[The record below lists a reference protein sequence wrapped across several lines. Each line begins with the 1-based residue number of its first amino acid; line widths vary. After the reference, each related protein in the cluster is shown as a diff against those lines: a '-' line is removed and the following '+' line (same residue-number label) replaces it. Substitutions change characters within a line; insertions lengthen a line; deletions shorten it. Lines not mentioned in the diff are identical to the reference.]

1 MRTIV
6 CEDLDPVNEN
16 TEGSRE
22 REKEQGLATLALN
35 SLSSSCMGP
44 ANFLPSLPHKM

>member
-22 REKEQGLATLALN
+22 REKEQELATLALKFFIFF
-35 SLSSSCMGP
+35 LHGP
-44 ANFLPSLPHKM
+44 C